1 MLRRTVLAAV
11 TLGALVLSGLSA
23 MAQSQPPL
31 KIGVSAGPYGDILRF
46 TADLAAKEGLKAE
59 IVEFSDWV
67 QINEALNRGDLDANN
82 FQHIPYLQ
90 NQVKQRGYDIVP
102 LDASIVVPMGL
113 YSKKFKSAADLPKGA
128 QVAIPND
135 PSNASRALFLLQQA
149 GLIKLKADAPLN
161 ATLIDIAENP
171 RGIKLIELDAAQLPR
186 SLDDVAAA
194 TVTLN
199 YAVLAGL
206 KPKESITLEN
216 EQSKWHLV
224 WAARKDRKDD
234 PRIKRFIAL
243 YRSQPVKD
251 FINARFEGT
260 IIPTW

>member
-1 MLRRTVLAAV
+1 MFRRTFLAIAFAAIALPAV
-11 TLGALVLSGLSA
+11 
-23 MAQSQPPL
+23 AQAPL
-31 KIGVSAGPYGDILRF
+31 KIGVSAGPYGDILRY

-67 QINEALNRGDLDANN
+67 QINEALNRGDIDANN

-149 GLIKLKADAPLN
+149 GLIKLKPNAPLS
-161 ATLIDIAENP
+161 ATLADVAENP
-171 RGIKLIELDAAQLPR
+171 RNLKLVELDAAQLPR

-206 KPKESITLEN
+206 KPKESITLED

-234 PRIKRFIAL
+234 ARLKRFIAL
-243 YRSQPVKD
+243 YRSSPVKD
-251 FINARFEGT
+251 FILQKFEGS

>member
-1 MLRRTVLAAV
+1 MIRRVFLAAALAAAVISPVLAQTPA
-11 TLGALVLSGLSA
+11 
-23 MAQSQPPL
+23 PL

-46 TADLAAKEGLKAE
+46 TADLATKEGLKAE
-59 IVEFSDWV
+59 IIEFSDWV

-82 FQHIPYLQ
+82 FQHIPYLE

-102 LDASIVVPMGL
+102 LEASIVVPMGL
-113 YSKKFKSAADLPKGA
+113 YSKTFKTAAEIPAGS
-128 QVAIPND
+128 QIAIPND

-149 GLIKLKADAPLN
+149 GLITLKKDAPLN
-161 ATLIDIAENP
+161 ATLLDVADNP
-171 RGIKLIELDAAQLPR
+171 RKLKLIELDAAQLPR
-186 SLDDVAAA
+186 SLDDVAAS

-206 KPKESITLEN
+206 KPQSSITLEN

-234 PRIKRFIAL
+234 ARLKRFIAL
-243 YRSQPVKD
+243 YRSAETKA
-251 FINARFEGT
+251 FINSKFEGT

>member
-1 MLRRTVLAAV
+1 MLRRTLLAFAVAGLSLAA
-11 TLGALVLSGLSA
+11 LPGF
-23 MAQSQPPL
+23 AQNQAPL

-59 IVEFSDWV
+59 IIEFSDWV
-67 QINEALNRGDLDANN
+67 QINEALNRGELDANN
-82 FQHIPYLQ
+82 FQHIPYLE
-90 NQVKQRGYDIVP
+90 NQVKQRGYEVVP

-113 YSKKFKSAADLPKGA
+113 YSKKFKSPADLPRGA
-128 QVAIPND
+128 QIAIPND

-149 GLIKLKADAPLN
+149 SIIKLKPNAPLN
-161 ATLIDIAENP
+161 ATQIDIAENP
-171 RGIKLIELDAAQLPR
+171 RNVKLIELDAAQLPR

-206 KPKESITLEN
+206 KTKDAVTLEN

-234 PRIKRFIAL
+234 PRLKRFIAL
-243 YRSQPVKD
+243 YRSAPVKE
-251 FINARFEGT
+251 FIQTKFEGS

>member
-1 MLRRTVLAAV
+1 MFRRTFLAIAFAALALPAAV
-11 TLGALVLSGLSA
+11 Q
-23 MAQSQPPL
+23 AQSPL
-31 KIGVSAGPYGDILRF
+31 KIGVSAGPYGDILRY

-59 IVEFSDWV
+59 IIEFSDWV
-67 QINEALNRGDLDANN
+67 QINEALNRGDIDANN
-82 FQHIPYLQ
+82 FQHIPYLE

-113 YSKKFKSAADLPKGA
+113 YSKKFKSAADLPKGT

-149 GLIKLKADAPLN
+149 GLIKLKPNAPLS
-161 ATLIDIAENP
+161 ATLADVADNP
-171 RGIKLIELDAAQLPR
+171 RNLKLIELDAAQLPR

-206 KPKESITLEN
+206 KPKESIKLED

-234 PRIKRFIAL
+234 ARLKRFIAL
-243 YRSQPVKD
+243 YRSAPVKE
-251 FINARFEGT
+251 FTLNKFEGS

>member
-1 MLRRTVLAAV
+1 MFRRTFLAIAFAV
-11 TLGALVLSGLSA
+11 IALPA
-23 MAQSQPPL
+23 AAQAPL

-59 IVEFSDWV
+59 VIEFSDWV
-67 QINEALNRGDLDANN
+67 QINEALNRGDIDANN

-113 YSKKFKSAADLPKGA
+113 YSKKFKSATELPKGA

-149 GLIKLKADAPLN
+149 GLIKLRADAPLS
-161 ATLIDIAENP
+161 ATLIDIADNP
-171 RGIKLIELDAAQLPR
+171 RNLKLIELDAAQLPR

-206 KPKESITLEN
+206 KPKESITLED

-234 PRIKRFIAL
+234 PRLKRFIAL
-243 YRSQPVKD
+243 YRSSPVKD
-251 FINARFEGT
+251 FILQKFEGS

>member
-1 MLRRTVLAAV
+1 MIRRNILIAALAAFI
-11 TLGALVLSGLSA
+11 LPGLPA
-23 MAQSQPPL
+23 AAQNQAPL

-46 TADLAAKEGLKAE
+46 TADLAAKEGIKAE

-113 YSKKFKSAADLPKGA
+113 YSKKFRSAADLPKGA

-149 GLIKLKADAPLN
+149 GLIKLKPDAPLN
-161 ATLIDIAENP
+161 ATLIDVADNP

-186 SLDDVAAA
+186 SLEDVAAA

-234 PRIKRFIAL
+234 PRLKRFIAL
-243 YRSQPVKD
+243 YRSASVKD
-251 FINARFEGT
+251 FILTKFEGS

>member
-1 MLRRTVLAAV
+1 MLRRTLLAFAVAGLSLAA
-11 TLGALVLSGLSA
+11 LPGF
-23 MAQSQPPL
+23 AQNQAPL

-59 IVEFSDWV
+59 IIEFSDWV
-67 QINEALNRGDLDANN
+67 QINEALNRGELDANN
-82 FQHIPYLQ
+82 FQHIPYLE
-90 NQVKQRGYDIVP
+90 NQVKQRGYDVVP

-113 YSKKFKSAADLPKGA
+113 YSKKVKSPADLPRGA
-128 QVAIPND
+128 QIAIPND

-149 GLIKLKADAPLN
+149 GIIKLKPNAPLN
-161 ATLIDIAENP
+161 ATQIDIAENP
-171 RGIKLIELDAAQLPR
+171 RNVKLIELDAAQLPR

-206 KPKESITLEN
+206 KTKDAVTLEN

-234 PRIKRFIAL
+234 PRLKRFIAL
-243 YRSQPVKD
+243 YRSAPVKE
-251 FINARFEGT
+251 FIQTKFEGS

>member
-1 MLRRTVLAAV
+1 MIRRVFLAA
-11 TLGALVLSGLSA
+11 ALAAAVLSPA
-23 MAQSQPPL
+23 AFAQTTPL

-59 IVEFSDWV
+59 IIEFSDWV

-82 FQHIPYLQ
+82 FQHIPYLE
-90 NQVKQRGYDIVP
+90 NQVKQRGYDLVP

-113 YSKKFKSAADLPKGA
+113 YSKKYKTAAEIPAGA
-128 QVAIPND
+128 QIAIPND

-149 GLIKLKADAPLN
+149 GLITLKQDAPLN
-161 ATLIDIAENP
+161 ATLIDVADNP
-171 RGIKLIELDAAQLPR
+171 RKLKLIELDAAQLPR
-186 SLDDVAAA
+186 SLEDVAAS

-206 KPKESITLEN
+206 KPQTSITLEN
-216 EQSKWHLV
+216 EHSKWHLV

-234 PRIKRFIAL
+234 VRLKRFIAL
-243 YRSQPVKD
+243 YRSAETKA
-251 FINARFEGT
+251 FINSKFEGT